1 MGFLLGG
8 VLGSLTNPI
17 WLVLGAI
24 TGFLLGR
31 RHFNLGWSSVVIVY
45 VGSTAFYY
53 LRPNLILGL
62 GLYAYPIIVGV
73 AFLLT
78 RLFSESTEADGS

>member
-8 VLGSLTNPI
+8 VLGSLTNPV

-24 TGFLLGR
+24 TGLLLGR
-31 RHFNLGWSSVVIVY
+31 RHINLGWSSFVLVWLGYIALRY
-45 VGSTAFYY
+45 M
-53 LRPNLILGL
+53 RPNSDPGFGI
-62 GLYAYPIIVGV
+62 YAYLVVVGM

-78 RLFSESTEADGS
+78 RLLSEPTEADGS